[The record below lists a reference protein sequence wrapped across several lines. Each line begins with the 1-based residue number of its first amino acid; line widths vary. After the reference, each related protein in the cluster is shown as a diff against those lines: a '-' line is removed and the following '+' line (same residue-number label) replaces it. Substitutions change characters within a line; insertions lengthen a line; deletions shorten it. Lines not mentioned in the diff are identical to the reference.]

1 MRSSWATRSV
11 AEVGRLEE
19 RWRWKLTGGIGAGPC
34 ELALADVCNEV
45 VGGEWK
51 NAPKK
56 LISHRVYC
64 GRVQDVNVPIH
75 LKEAEAAL
83 VIAKHLDRGKMMDRE
98 SDI

>member
-19 RWRWKLTGGIGAGPC
+19 RWRWKLTGGIGAGPR
-34 ELALADVCNEV
+34 ELALADVSNEV

-51 NAPKK
+51 NVPKK
-56 LISHRVYC
+56 LHSPSLWHRVYC
-64 GRVQDVNVPIH
+64 GHVQDVSAPIH

-83 VIAKHLDRGKMMDRE
+83 FVAKHLVRGKNDG
-98 SDI
+98 